1 MANKVKFGL
10 ESVYYAVLTETAD
23 AQTGVI
29 EETYGTPKALLGGV
43 SMSLEQTG
51 EMVNF
56 YADDM
61 LFFSTSSNG
70 GYNGDLTLALIP
82 DDFRKDILG
91 EVAQGTDGLVEFSS
105 VQPKAFALLFKFL
118 GDDKGK
124 LHCLY
129 KCKCT
134 RPSLESQTT
143 EDSIEVGTETL
154 NITAMPRLSD
164 KAVKYTLDGASTDAS
179 TFFDAV
185 VEPTVSPQ

>member
-10 ESVYYAVLTETAD
+10 ESIYYSILTETTD
-23 AQTGVI
+23 AQTGVVS
-29 EETYGTPKALLGGV
+29 ETYGTPKALLGGV

-56 YADDM
+56 FADDM
-61 LFFSTSSNG
+61 LYFSTSSNG
-70 GYNGDLTLALIP
+70 GYNGDLSLAIIP

-91 EVAQGTDGLVEFSS
+91 EVSQGNDGGLVEFSS

-124 LHCLY
+124 CHCLY

-134 RPSLESQTT
+134 RPSIESQTT

-154 NITAMPRLSD
+154 TITAMPRLSD
-164 KAVKYTLDGASTDAS
+164 KAVKYTLDGASTGAS

-185 VEPTVSPQ
+185 IEPTVTP